1 MMNTKKL
8 KQIMALAG
16 FAVLLA
22 ACASQPAYR
31 AADSGGYGYSER
43 QLTEDQ
49 FRIHFRGRGD
59 DTGRAMDYAMLRAS
73 ELTLEKGFDW
83 FDVASRDTLVDREQ
97 VPATSTSTALGVSYA
112 TVQDCGL
119 LTCTTYHRPVPQYQT
134 SVSMGDQRSEVEVI
148 MEVRMGK
155 GMRPSDQTS
164 YDARELYSRLK
175 PEA

>member
-1 MMNTKKL
+1 MNTNQL
-8 KQIMALAG
+8 RQVMTMA
-16 FAVLLA
+16 AVLMLLA

-31 AADSGGYGYSER
+31 AADEEGYGYSER

-97 VPATSTSTALGVSYA
+97 VPVATTSAVGVSYA

-119 LTCTTYHRPVPQYQT
+119 LTCTKYYRPVPQYHT
-134 SVSMGDQRSEVEVI
+134 SVNMGDQRSEVEVI

-155 GMRPSDQTS
+155 GVRPSDQNS
-164 YDARELYSRLK
+164 YDARELYSRSK

>member
-1 MMNTKKL
+1 MMTSRTL
-8 KQIMALAG
+8 KQVSTVAAAL
-16 FAVLLA
+16 VLLA

-31 AADSGGYGYSER
+31 AADEGGYGYSER

-73 ELTLEKGFDW
+73 ELALENGFDW
-83 FDVASRDTLVDREQ
+83 FDIASRDTLIDQEQ
-97 VPATSTSTALGVSYA
+97 VPAPVATSATGVSYA

-119 LTCTTYHRPVPQYQT
+119 LTCTTYYRPVPQYQT
-134 SVSMGDQRSEVEVI
+134 SVSMGSQRSDIEVI
-148 MEVRMGK
+148 MDIRMGK
-155 GMRPSDQTS
+155 GIRPSDQNS

-175 PEA
+175 PEV

>member
-1 MMNTKKL
+1 MMKTNKL
-8 KQIMALAG
+8 KQIMTLAG
-16 FAVLLA
+16 VAILLA

-31 AADSGGYGYSER
+31 VADEGGYGYTDR

-49 FRIHFRGRGD
+49 YRIHFRGRGD

-83 FDVASRDTLVDREQ
+83 FDIASRDTLVDREQ
-97 VPATSTSTALGVSYA
+97 APVTTGTTMGVSYA

-119 LTCTTYHRPVPQYQT
+119 LSCTTYYRPVPQYHT
-134 SVSMGDQRSEVEVI
+134 SVSMGNPRSEVEVI

-155 GMRPSDQTS
+155 GVRPSDQNS

>member
-1 MMNTKKL
+1 MTGNKL
-8 KQIMALAG
+8 KQMMTMA
-16 FAVLLA
+16 AVVMLLA

-31 AADSGGYGYSER
+31 AAEEGGYGYSER

-73 ELTLEKGFDW
+73 ELALEKGFDW

-97 VPATSTSTALGVSYA
+97 VPTTTSTSAVGVSYA

-119 LTCTTYHRPVPQYQT
+119 LTCTTYYRPVPQYHT
-134 SVSMGDQRSEVEVI
+134 SVNMGDQRSEVEVI
-148 MEVRMGK
+148 MEIRMGK
-155 GMRPSDQTS
+155 GVRPSDQNS

-175 PEA
+175 PEV

>member
-1 MMNTKKL
+1 MANKL
-8 KQIMALAG
+8 KQIMSM
-16 FAVLLA
+16 AVVAMLLA
-22 ACASQPAYR
+22 ACAAQPAYR
-31 AADSGGYGYSER
+31 AADEGGYGYSER

-73 ELTLEKGFDW
+73 ELALEKGFDW

-97 VPATSTSTALGVSYA
+97 VPATTATSAVGVSYA

-119 LTCTTYHRPVPQYQT
+119 LTCTTYYRPVPQYHT
-134 SVSMGDQRSEVEVI
+134 SVNMGNQRSEVEVI

-155 GMRPSDQTS
+155 GIRPSEQNS

>member
-1 MMNTKKL
+1 MKTKKFRQL
-8 KQIMALAG
+8 LVLTGLLM
-16 FAVLLA
+16 LLA

-31 AADSGGYGYSER
+31 AADGNGLGYSER

-49 FRIHFRGRGD
+49 YRIHFRGRGD
-59 DTGRAMDYAMLRAS
+59 NTGRAMDYAMLRAT

-83 FDVASRDTLVDREQ
+83 FDVASRDTLVDRES
-97 VPATSTSTALGVSYA
+97 VPVSTTSAVGVSYA

-119 LTCTTYHRPVPQYQT
+119 LTCSTYYRPVPQYQT
-134 SVSMGDQRSEVEVI
+134 TTTMGNQRRKVEVI
-148 MEVRMGK
+148 MEIRMGK
-155 GMRPSDQTS
+155 GMRPSGQTS

>member
-1 MMNTKKL
+1 MNTHKL
-8 KQIMALAG
+8 KQMTALAA
-16 FAVLLA
+16 FVLLLA

-31 AADSGGYGYSER
+31 AADGTGFGYSER

-59 DTGRAMDYAMLRAS
+59 NTGRAMDYAMLRAT

-83 FDVASRDTLVDREQ
+83 FDVASRDTLVDRES
-97 VPATSTSTALGVSYA
+97 VPASTTTSVGVSYA

-119 LTCTTYHRPVPQYQT
+119 LTCSTYYRPVPQYQT
-134 SVSMGDQRSEVEVI
+134 STTLGNQRSEVEVI
-148 MEVRMGK
+148 MEIRMGK
-155 GMRPSDQTS
+155 GMRPSGQTS

-175 PEA
+175 PEV

>member
-1 MMNTKKL
+1 MTTNKL
-8 KQIMALAG
+8 KQIMTMAVLAT
-16 FAVLLA
+16 LLA

-31 AADSGGYGYSER
+31 AADERGYGYSDR

-97 VPATSTSTALGVSYA
+97 VPAPAATAIGVSYA

-119 LTCTTYHRPVPQYQT
+119 LTCTSYYRPVPQYHT

-148 MEVRMGK
+148 MEIRMGK
-155 GMRPSDQTS
+155 GVRPSDQNS

-175 PEA
+175 PEV

>member
-1 MMNTKKL
+1 MMTNQKFRQMML
-8 KQIMALAG
+8 LAAAAL
-16 FAVLLA
+16 LLA

-31 AADSGGYGYSER
+31 AADDNGYGYSER

-83 FDVASRDTLVDREQ
+83 FDVASRDTLVDREP
-97 VPATSTSTALGVSYA
+97 VPVSTSTAVGVSYA

-119 LTCTTYHRPVPQYQT
+119 LTCSTYYRPVPQYQT
-134 SVSMGDQRSEVEVI
+134 SVSMGDRRSEVEVI

-155 GMRPSDQTS
+155 GMRPGAQNS

-175 PEA
+175 PEV